1 MALIFWCKTEVLPER
16 ARTGKQQQQDDT
28 SVLLVVGLR
37 HDEYDSYDPEYY
49 DHNDPEYVDF
59 SENEIGKHVD

>member
-1 MALIFWCKTEVLPER
+1 M
-16 ARTGKQQQQDDT
+16 
-28 SVLLVVGLR
+28 LLVVGLR